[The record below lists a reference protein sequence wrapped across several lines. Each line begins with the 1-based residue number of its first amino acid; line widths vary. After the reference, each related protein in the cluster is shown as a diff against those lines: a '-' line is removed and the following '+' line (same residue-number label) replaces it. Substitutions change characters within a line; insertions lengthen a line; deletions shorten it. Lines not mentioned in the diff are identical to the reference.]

1 MCIVDCINH
10 IHMYFIGTNAFETIV
25 GVDVVLPS
33 KIENFGNKI
42 IFEVI
47 LVDS

>member
-1 MCIVDCINH
+1 MFIVDCINH

-33 KIENFGNKI
+33 KIENLETKLF
-42 IFEVI
+42 
-47 LVDS
+47 LR

>member
-1 MCIVDCINH
+1 
-10 IHMYFIGTNAFETIV
+10 MYFIGTNAFEMIV

-33 KIENFGNKI
+33 KIENFRNKI
-42 IFEVI
+42 IFEVV